1 MGQKTVRNT
10 RAVRHTHTHTL
21 QQVHF
26 DQMDFLLD
34 SFSSKLFLRWLF
46 RINCYFFYPL
56 FQNVLHFLWLQEV
69 MGAAFYLYFLTT
81 LLAGQLCKPLSLLD
95 SLKTHLLLI
104 KICIFSCFSFTL
116 PLCLRFWLSCRIKEC
131 PTFSPCC
138 CGVEALTETT
148 FLLGLRLLLLINISV
163 INLLWQKASP
173 YPSTHPTSQT
183 VRFKPQSSIQSSS
196 SKHRR

>member
-1 MGQKTVRNT
+1 MQSD
-10 RAVRHTHTHTL
+10 THTHTYTAASSFWSNGFFTRFF
-21 QQVHF
+21 QQQAFSALTVPH
-26 DQMDFLLD
+26 QLL
-34 SFSSKLFLRWLF
+34 
-46 RINCYFFYPL
+46 FFYPL

-116 PLCLRFWLSCRIKEC
+116 PLCLRCWLSCRIKEC

-138 CGVEALTETT
+138 CGVEALTEST

-163 INLLWQKASP
+163 INLLWHKASP